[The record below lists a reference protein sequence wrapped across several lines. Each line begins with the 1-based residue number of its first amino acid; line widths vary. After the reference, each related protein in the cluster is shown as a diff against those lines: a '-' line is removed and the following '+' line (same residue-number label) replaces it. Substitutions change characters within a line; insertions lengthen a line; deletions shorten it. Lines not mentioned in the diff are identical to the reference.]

1 MRVSVLS
8 GSLPMRQSSANT
20 TTTTTTSFRDRDNG
34 LASSASSAR
43 SAVRR
48 SSDSYASA
56 MSGNTL
62 RRSNGGMSP
71 ARMIVN
77 ETRASDGGS
86 SGRTMELK
94 DRPDSK
100 FTPSNSSLVGSR
112 RTHSPSSCCSLLFS
126 RRRGLAIVNSKQST
140 YQESVDLSCFASWC
154 CYSSG
159 TGCGS
164 EEIGAYGC

>member
-1 MRVSVLS
+1 MSTHPHTSKVDAESDIASSMRVSVLS

-126 RRRGLAIVNSKQST
+126 SLMCWKRGWRKKRMRMRMK
-140 YQESVDLSCFASWC
+140 SV
-154 CYSSG
+154 
-159 TGCGS
+159 
-164 EEIGAYGC
+164 